1 MAAISDCRARQD
13 ELSVILLEIE
23 DYDDL
28 LLTKGPDRMMQVTAC
43 LRQITQSLSDNAC
56 ECMVVGD
63 GRVAVILPGCERQQA
78 VNLARVLSDAA
89 PTWLCKHGKMDTPL
103 SLSAGVASLATPTRS
118 SRPEDL
124 ISAADRCLFAA
135 KGSGGSV
142 VKSIDVL

>member
-1 MAAISDCRARQD
+1 MAAISRCRARQD

-23 DYDDL
+23 NYDDL
-28 LLTKGPDRMMQVTAC
+28 ALMKGPDRMMQITAC
-43 LRQITQSLSDNAC
+43 LRQVIQSLSDTPC
-56 ECMVVGD
+56 ECMVVRD

-78 VNLARVLSDAA
+78 VNLARLFSDAA
-89 PTWLCKHGKMDTPL
+89 PNWLCEHGQIDTPL
-103 SLSAGVASLATPTRS
+103 SFSAGIASSATPTRS

-135 KGSGGSV
+135 KRSGGSV